1 MDTQVDSAAE
11 PPLAARLVFGDQLPL
26 ARRYA
31 GLLATDGVVRGLL
44 GPREAPRLWDRHLL
58 NCAVVAEL
66 IPAGASVMDV
76 GSGAGLPGIVLAIV
90 RPDLEMTLVDSMI
103 RRTDFLDEA
112 VDTLGLAARVRV
124 MRARAEERPGE
135 PVDVVTARA
144 LAPLDRLAGW
154 CLPLLV
160 ANGRVL
166 ALKGESAV
174 EEVAA
179 HRTAVRRLG
188 GAEPVIRCCGEAVLD
203 SPTTVVEIVKER
215 TVPATPRHEPK
226 AAPGGSRARRPAPGS
241 RGSARR
247 GR

>member
-11 PPLAARLVFGDQLPL
+11 PPEAARLVFGDQLPL

-144 LAPLDRLAGW
+144 LAPL
-154 CLPLLV
+154 PLLLSLASPLLAPDGICLFPKGRDAEAELTAAAAEWHMRV
-160 ANGRVL
+160 ARV
-166 ALKGESAV
+166 AS
-174 EEVAA
+174 
-179 HRTAVRRLG
+179 RTSPGATLLRISEIRRAG
-188 GAEPVIRCCGEAVLD
+188 
-203 SPTTVVEIVKER
+203 
-215 TVPATPRHEPK
+215 
-226 AAPGGSRARRPAPGS
+226 
-241 RGSARR
+241 
-247 GR
+247 